1 MARIEW
7 VVVLVAA
14 TFVTVSSRS
23 AFDTLERAAPLLS
36 DAEAR
41 RAYER
46 KYFGG
51 GVDVDNT
58 GCDAHKGCRV
68 GAATPCSPRCLLA
81 VPHRCRLLFCCY
93 LMHVRVLMHSVEGQ
107 G

>member
-51 GVDVDNT
+51 GVDVT
-58 GCDAHKGCRV
+58 GFDAHNKGWV
-68 GAATPCSPRCLLA
+68 GATPCSPCCLPA
-81 VPHRCRLLFCCY
+81 VPHRCRPLFGCY
-93 LMHVRVLMHSVEGQ
+93 LMHVRVLMHSFETQ